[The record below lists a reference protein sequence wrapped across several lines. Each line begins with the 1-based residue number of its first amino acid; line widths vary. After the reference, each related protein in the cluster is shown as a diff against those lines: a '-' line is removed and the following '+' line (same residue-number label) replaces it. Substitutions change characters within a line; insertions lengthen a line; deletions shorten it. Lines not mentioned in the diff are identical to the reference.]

1 MPGVETT
8 ALGWRP
14 PLADRSFKRS
24 RPSGKQAQSPGGRRG
39 FLRLTGERAKPT
51 RAIADRAWPPRCPSL
66 ERIWLG
72 AFTHRQHLASTILL
86 RQFLS
91 RSQASSTPPGGT
103 TERTALVSLRNALR
117 QLPRLFNRLIKNQLL
132 ALDLLLPLYSRRSES
147 CFAFHCLHTA
157 RRGRDATDKSCA
169 NRYLPSVIASADHR
183 FGTYCFVW
191 NAKTWAVLGMAQ
203 IDPTQ
208 ILISRP
214 FAMNRNLQL
223 CGCTLR

>member
-117 QLPRLFNRLIKNQLL
+117 QLPRLFNPANKEPATRSRFAATALL
-132 ALDLLLPLYSRRSES
+132 ATERKLLRISLLTYSEEGKGCYGQELREQVLAERYRVSRSPI
-147 CFAFHCLHTA
+147 
-157 RRGRDATDKSCA
+157 RDSLLRLERENLGGVGD
-169 NRYLPSVIASADHR
+169 
-183 FGTYCFVW
+183 GT
-191 NAKTWAVLGMAQ
+191 N
-203 IDPTQ
+203 
-208 ILISRP
+208 
-214 FAMNRNLQL
+214 
-223 CGCTLR
+223 